1 MSHHTFNASTLN
13 RLHDLAKVDAQHLR
27 RAAMREFGNDLFDD
41 FWRGADLVY
50 QRCLEASQRL
60 AERSATRLQSRLNRR
75 AQNRVT
81 STVIGA

>member
-1 MSHHTFNASTLN
+1 MSHHTFDASTLN
-13 RLHDLAKVDAQHLR
+13 RLHDLAQVEAQHLR
-27 RAAMREFGNDLFDD
+27 REAMREFGNDVFDD

-50 QRCLEASQRL
+50 QGCLEASQRL

-75 AQNRVT
+75 AQNRIT